1 MTTVRGTGHDHAH
14 PIESTPEAEIRA
26 RQAELLRGQLAYLAE
41 HSPFHRRKLEEA
53 GRPDLSFKTLNDLA
67 TLPFTVKDDVR
78 QSLGRHAPLGEHLAA
93 AEGDV
98 VQFHCSSGT
107 TGRPSYVGLTSADL
121 ADWVEIQRRCLWGAG
136 IRPGDRV
143 LQAFGMSRGWVGGL
157 PIVQALQALGAGV
170 IPAGAEPG
178 TSWLLQIVRDL
189 RPNAMTA
196 TPNFAVH
203 LGEQAEELLGV
214 PARELTIRKIAVGGE
229 PGGGV
234 PSIRDRADQLWRAE
248 MREMMGGGD
257 ISPVCW
263 GDCEERSGMH
273 FMAPDSILFEIIS
286 LEDQRPL
293 PIEEGAVGELVYT
306 HLKRQA
312 TPALRFRHGDIVK
325 VTGTSCRCG
334 RTTPKIRCLGRT
346 DDLFIVKGVNVY
358 PSAIQDLIVGMWPAT
373 TGALTIVK
381 ETPDYAIAGPL
392 RIRVEHG
399 EQVTADQRPQL
410 IAAIERRVHELL
422 QCRVTVELIAPGTL
436 PRPGREKVA
445 LVEKAY
451 LQKTRG

>member
-1 MTTVRGTGHDHAH
+1 MGSARVTGPAHAH
-14 PIESTPEAEIRA
+14 AIESAPAAQTREL
-26 RQAELLRGQLAYLAE
+26 QAQLLRRQLAYLVE
-41 HSPFHRRKLEEA
+41 RSPFHRRKLEEA
-53 GRPDLSFKTLNDLA
+53 GRPDLSFETLDDLS
-67 TLPFTVKDDVR
+67 TLPFTVKDEVR
-78 QSLGRHAPLGEHLAA
+78 QSLDRHRPLGEHLAA
-93 AEGDV
+93 DENDI

-107 TGRPSYVGLTSADL
+107 TGRPSYVGLTANDL

-178 TSWLLQIVRDL
+178 SGWLLSVIRDL

-203 LGEQAEELLGV
+203 LAEQAEELLGMK
-214 PARELTIRKIAVGGE
+214 ARDLSIRKIAVGGE

-234 PSIRDRADQLWRAE
+234 PSIRDRADLLWGAE

-263 GDCEERSGMH
+263 GDCEDRTGMH
-273 FMAPDSILFEIIS
+273 FMAPDSILFEIVS
-286 LEDQRPL
+286 LDDQRPL
-293 PIEEGAVGELVYT
+293 PIEAGTVGELVYT

-312 TPALRFRHGDIVK
+312 TPALRFRHGDIVT

-334 RTTPKIRCLGRT
+334 RTTPKIRCFGRT

-358 PSAIQDLIVGMWPAT
+358 PSAIQDVIVGMRPAT
-373 TGALTIVK
+373 TGAVTIVK
-381 ETPDYAIAGPL
+381 ETPEYAIAGPL
-392 RIRVEHG
+392 RIRVERG
-399 EQVTADQRPQL
+399 EQVTPEQREQL
-410 IAAIERRVHELL
+410 TASIEGRIHELL
-422 QCRVTVELIAPGTL
+422 QCRVTVELLEPGTL

-445 LVEKAY
+445 LVEKTY